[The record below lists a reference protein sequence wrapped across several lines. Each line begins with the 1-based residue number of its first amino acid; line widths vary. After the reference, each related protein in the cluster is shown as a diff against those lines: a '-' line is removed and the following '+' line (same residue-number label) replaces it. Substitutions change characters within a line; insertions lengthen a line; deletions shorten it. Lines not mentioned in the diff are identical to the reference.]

1 MTMQDPVRTP
11 LYRVWGADKTVHGPL
26 ELPALATWIRQR
38 RLQADTWVFLEDA
51 GCWTPAGHVAE
62 LRPLFE
68 EQATAA
74 SSTPGSVQARS
85 SLKAENLRRIRAF
98 AEMPHEHLEGLLG
111 YLEVVRVTKF
121 AHLFC
126 QGDHGDAMYFVLEGE
141 VRAFTIVDGKEVSL
155 FTMGA
160 GESFGELALLIQGP
174 RSADVAANE
183 DSVLLRLP
191 AASFEKI
198 AHELPALATPFL
210 LTLCR
215 TITFRSLD
223 LGRRFER
230 AHQRDL
236 VLAHLQFSPSGTT
249 SG

>member
-1 MTMQDPVRTP
+1 MQDPVRTP

-38 RLQADTWVFLEDA
+38 RLQAETWVFLEDA
-51 GCWTPAGHVAE
+51 GCWTTAGQVVE

-68 EQATAA
+68 DQATAA
-74 SSTPGSVQARS
+74 PSTPSSVPARS

-98 AEMPHEHLEGLLG
+98 ADMPHAHLEGMLAH
-111 YLEVVRVTKF
+111 LEVVRVPKF
-121 AHLFC
+121 AHLFR

-160 GESFGELALLIQGP
+160 GESFGEIALIIQGP
-174 RSADVAANE
+174 RSAEVAANE
-183 DSVLLRLP
+183 DSVLLSLP

-198 AHELPALATPFL
+198 ARELPALATPLL

-215 TITFRSLD
+215 TITFRSLK
-223 LGRRFER
+223 LGKRFEYL
-230 AHQRDL
+230 HQRDL
-236 VLAHLQFSPSGTT
+236 LLAHMQFSS
-249 SG
+249 